1 MSTELTSPS
10 IPQRWDSPFDSLLA
24 PEIIALLLQDAP
36 LPEEL
41 PDEAVRAL
49 QMLIR
54 VKSAPA
60 LAGIDP
66 TRFPQHLPLDGIL
79 LNDAR
84 LLTKDINEIIIREGD
99 YGNSAFVILR
109 GSVTLIADNLPAHL
123 LGRGSREGKG
133 FMAMIK
139 GALRRKGDPEA
150 RVHHTERFEAG
161 SDQGDAPSI
170 FLQDVPR
177 VLDGSRTHTIHA
189 GEMFGEIAALGR
201 CPRNATI
208 ISAEANTEILE
219 IRWQGLRDLMS
230 FAPEFKEH
238 VEDRYRQFGLRPLL
252 QGLEIIRRLDPAHV
266 ETLVQ
271 ETRFERH
278 GRFDWYGTYQKLL
291 SASSAADRLRN
302 EPMILMESDYI
313 NGLMIVRGGFVR
325 VSHSHHGGEK
335 TISYLGMGQTYGL
348 TEILHNH
355 AHPDEII
362 PAQHSLRAIGYVDI
376 LVIPTHLVEECI
388 IPSMTPSEVAEHSRP
403 LRTQSETDDL
413 ALSDHSTLDARERLG
428 PGMMDFLMD
437 KRTINGSAA
446 MLIDLDRC
454 TRCDDCVQACAS
466 THDGNPRFIRYGDH
480 QEGVQVAQACLHC
493 HDPICMIPCPTGA
506 IHRKDT
512 GEVVINDSTCI
523 GCSSCASNCPYDNI
537 QMVEIRDEHGLP
549 QFPSHHEQ
557 DGGRLNLF
565 SEGSLKRATKCDL
578 CFDQKAGPA
587 CVRACPHDAL
597 QRFDMQDIDS
607 IAQWLSR

>member
-1 MSTELTSPS
+1 MSTDSNS
-10 IPQRWDSPFDSLLA
+10 SSVPQRWDSPFDPLLDPKIIASLLQ
-24 PEIIALLLQDAP
+24 ET

-49 QMLIR
+49 RMLIR

-66 TRFPQHLPLDGIL
+66 ARFPPHLSLDGIL

-84 LLTKDINEIIIREGD
+84 LLAKDKNEIILREGD

-109 GSVTLIADNLPAHL
+109 GSATLIADKLPGRS
-123 LGRGSREGKG
+123 LGRGSREQKG
-133 FMAMIK
+133 FLAMVK
-139 GALRRKGDPEA
+139 SALRRKGVPEA
-150 RVHHTERFEAG
+150 RVHHTERFEDG
-161 SDQGDAPSI
+161 SNRGDTPSV

-177 VLDGSRTHTIHA
+177 VLDGSRTYEIQA

-238 VEDRYRQFGLRPLL
+238 VEDRYRQYGLRPLL
-252 QGLEIIRRLDPAHV
+252 LGLDIIRRLDPVHV
-266 ETLVQ
+266 ETLVKG
-271 ETRFERH
+271 TRFERH

-291 SASSAADRLRN
+291 SASSAADRLRS
-302 EPMILMESDYI
+302 EPMILPESDYI
-313 NGLMIVRGGFVR
+313 NGMMIVRGGFVR
-325 VSHSHHGGEK
+325 VSHSYHGGEK
-335 TISYLGMGQTYGL
+335 TVSYLGMGQTYGL

-355 AHPDEII
+355 AHPDQLI

-388 IPSMTPSEVAEHSRP
+388 IPSMTPSEVARHSRP
-403 LRTQSETDDL
+403 LTRLRDTDDIPL
-413 ALSDHSTLDARERLG
+413 PDSASMDARELLG
-428 PGMMDFLMD
+428 PGIMDFLMD

-480 QEGVQVAQACLHC
+480 QEGIQVAQACLHC

-506 IHRKDT
+506 IHREDT

-537 QMVEIRDEHGLP
+537 QMVEIRNEDGLP
-549 QFPSHHEQ
+549 QFPSHDDQ
-557 DGGRLNLF
+557 VGGRLDLF
-565 SEGSLKRATKCDL
+565 SEGALKRATKCDL

-607 IAQWLSR
+607 VARWLSR